1 LVLVSQALAAL
12 QTLLDFTGPILVA
25 QIITYIAKDE
35 QPLSEAFYL
44 IFGFILS
51 RICIIIVT
59 AQCSLTTV
67 RMSFLGLNLN
77 YFKTLLQNQVIAG
90 TKGLVYHK
98 FLKFPLM
105 RNKEYSSGKIMNLM
119 LVDIENIAKI
129 FFHLPQLVQFP
140 FTILIGIY
148 IIYRSIGIAFIG
160 GIISVVIVTVV
171 VSKITKILFGY
182 QHAVMEAKDE
192 RMKKTNE
199 VMTGIKYIKMCGI
212 EDKFTE
218 SVNILLMR
226 INSHKPLGVTK

>member
-1 LVLVSQALAAL
+1 
-12 QTLLDFTGPILVA
+12 
-25 QIITYIAKDE
+25 
-35 QPLSEAFYL
+35 
-44 IFGFILS
+44 
-51 RICIIIVT
+51 
-59 AQCSLTTV
+59 
-67 RMSFLGLNLN
+67 
-77 YFKTLLQNQVIAG
+77 
-90 TKGLVYHK
+90 
-98 FLKFPLM
+98 
-105 RNKEYSSGKIMNLM
+105 MNLM

-148 IIYRSIGIAFIG
+148 IIYASIGLAFIG

-182 QHAVMEAKDE
+182 QHSVMEAKDE

-218 SVNILLMR
+218 SV
-226 INSHKPLGVTK
+226 